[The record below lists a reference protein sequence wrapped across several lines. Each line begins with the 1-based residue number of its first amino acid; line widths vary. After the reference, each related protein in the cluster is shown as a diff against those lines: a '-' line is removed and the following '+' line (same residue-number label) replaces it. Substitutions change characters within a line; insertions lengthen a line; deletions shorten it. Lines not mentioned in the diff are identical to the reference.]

1 MSSMAAATRVTNGLA
16 IDAEEAYAR
25 SVTRPASYLSVWC
38 DRLIEAGW
46 LAAVLVV
53 PLFFNIYSSRVFEPD
68 KLTTLRSIA
77 LVMAMAWLVKWFE
90 ERRNPE
96 RDQRIS
102 WRTPLVLPTVITVVV
117 YMVSTALSV
126 APRTSLLGSYQ
137 RLQGT
142 YTTLAYIVVFLMILQ
157 GMRQRAQVERL
168 LTVMVLNSL
177 PISIYGILQRLQLDP
192 LPWGGDTTDRVAGNM
207 GNSIFIAAYLVMT
220 FFVTLYRI
228 ADSFVAVFRS
238 PQPRWADV
246 VRAAGYILIAIANAI
261 VILVLAGSRG
271 PQLGWLGGMLFF
283 TLLMVQL
290 IRQRKARLS
299 LTIGMIGAGIAGLAF
314 LYVINVTR
322 NDASFDWLRQFPLFR
337 RLSTVLTTEEGT
349 NAVRVL
355 IWDGA
360 ARLVLPHDPIEQ
372 PNGSPDSFNAIRP
385 LVGYGPES
393 MYVAY
398 NRFYPPRLANFE
410 ARNASPD
417 RSHNETWDAL
427 VITGLFGLLAYLFL
441 FGSVFYYGSRWI
453 GLIASRFEA
462 WLFVIT
468 WISSAALFGIGAIV
482 LGEIELFGVAV
493 GAGVAF
499 GLTLFLFISA
509 VINARRGDDQELPV
523 SLSLRD
529 QVLLIAIIATVV
541 AHFVEIHTGIAIAA
555 TRTHFWVLIGLM
567 VVVGAGMIKDEAPAA
582 ANTSAAEAKSSEV
595 NTIVQKANKPS
606 LERNAAGGTRR
617 QRRAEQQRAIARRIA
632 TPAKH
637 ALLPNWF
644 GTAATY
650 GLLLG
655 LIMGV
660 MAFDFVNNSD
670 RLLIPGQV
678 FLGAM
683 TRVRGQPSYGV
694 LAMFLIT
701 LVVGLS
707 IILAELRVRGAI
719 ENNEQTVAAGTL
731 MAALAAFLWVALGTL
746 IAGQLVGFV
755 ANTQNTVG
763 NILNIADRL
772 GAFPAYLY
780 LLILSVMIGSAFLL
794 RSEEPSLPV
803 QSASSGGLTALFSGA
818 LIVPVAVAFSNLQ
831 PISADI
837 VYKQGGPWDQN
848 GPQELAPGT
857 GIQGWDLAIEHYRR
871 AIQLAPN
878 EDFYYLWLGRALLEK
893 AKSTPNTAQTR
904 TIPDDAPFT
913 RVIGNEPENWN
924 RPYGSD
930 ALPSAG
936 LSREDLL
943 TAARIILTE
952 ARVINPLNTDHS
964 ANLARMWQQAGDLA
978 RAELDLARAQS
989 VVEASK
995 LAELEE
1001 KARQRFENASREYAT
1016 ATRLS
1021 PNNAQL
1027 WNEWASLYLSRL
1039 GNLDEAKVR
1048 LDRSLEL
1055 DKKFDQTYL
1064 LRASWFIEKAR
1075 TIDRQKDGAAWRA
1088 TLESARDEL
1097 KQALLLVPN
1106 SAQIQQELIRI
1117 SLELGDLPAAAEALQ
1132 ASLATNPNDWNTL
1145 KNLAIVYN
1153 DMRQITRAIEY
1164 AQRAI
1169 ALAPPDQK
1177 PLLESFVRQLNPPQ

>member
-355 IWDGA
+355 IWEGA
-360 ARLVLPHDPIEQ
+360 AKLVLPHDPIEQ
-372 PNGSPDSFNAIRP
+372 PNGSPDPFNVIRP

-555 TRTHFWVLIGLM
+555 TRTHFWALIGLM

>member
-555 TRTHFWVLIGLM
+555 TRTHFWALIGLM

>member
-468 WISSAALFGIGAIV
+468 WISSAALFGIGAIA

>member
-1 MSSMAAATRVTNGLA
+1 MSSIAMTTRMASSSADTAPTQSLA
-16 IDAEEAYAR
+16 
-25 SVTRPASYLSVWC
+25 RPSSRLSVWC

-46 LAAVLVV
+46 LAAVLVI

-96 RDQRIS
+96 REQLIN
-102 WRTPLVLPTVITVVV
+102 WRTPLVLPTLITVVV

-168 LTVMVLNSL
+168 LTVMILNSL

-192 LPWGGDTTDRVAGNM
+192 LPWGGDTVERVAGNM

-246 VRAAGYILIAIANAI
+246 VRAAGYILIAITNAI
-261 VILVLAGSRG
+261 VVLVLAGSRG
-271 PQLGWLGGMLFF
+271 PQLGWLGGILFF
-283 TLLMVQL
+283 ILLTVQL
-290 IRQRKARLS
+290 IRQRKARLG
-299 LTIGMIGAGIAGLAF
+299 LTVGMIGLGIAGLAF
-314 LYVINVTR
+314 LYVINITR
-322 NDASFDWLRQFPLFR
+322 NDSSYDWLRQFPLFR

-355 IWDGA
+355 IWEGA

-372 PNGSPDSFNAIRP
+372 PSGSPDPFNAIRP

-441 FGSVFYYGSRWI
+441 FGSVFYFSSRWI

-462 WLFVIT
+462 WLFVAT
-468 WISSAALFGIGAIV
+468 WIGSAALFGIGAIA
-482 LGEIELFGVAV
+482 LGEIELFGIAV

-499 GLTLFLFISA
+499 GLTIFLFISA
-509 VINARRGDDQELPV
+509 LINARRGDNQELPV

-567 VVVGAGMIKDEAPAA
+567 VVIGAGLIRSE
-582 ANTSAAEAKSSEV
+582 TSALANGSAETANNEASTTAQKV
-595 NTIVQKANKPS
+595 NRAYA
-606 LERNAAGGTRR
+606 ERTAAGGTRR
-617 QRRAEQQRAIARRIA
+617 QRRAEQQRTTTRRTIA
-632 TPAKH
+632 PAGRS
-637 ALLPNWF
+637 ALPPWF
-644 GTAATY
+644 GTVAVY
-650 GLLLG
+650 GLFLG
-655 LIMGV
+655 LMMGV
-660 MAFDFVNNSD
+660 MAFDFINNSE
-670 RLLIPGQV
+670 RILVPGQV
-678 FLGAM
+678 FWGTM
-683 TRVRGQPSYGV
+683 TRLRGQPSYGV
-694 LAMFLIT
+694 LAMFLLT

-707 IILAELRVRGAI
+707 IILAELRVRGTH
-719 ENNEQTVAAGTL
+719 ETNEQTVAAGAL
-731 MAALAAFLWVALGTL
+731 MASLAVFIWVAFGTL
-746 IAGQLVGFV
+746 IAGQLVSFI
-755 ANTQNTVG
+755 ANTQNTVS

-772 GAFPAYLY
+772 GGFPAYLY
-780 LLILSVMIGSAFLL
+780 VLILSCMIGSAFLL
-794 RSEEPSLPV
+794 RSEVAGLPA

-818 LIVPVAVAFSNLQ
+818 LIVPVAIAFSNLQ

-837 VYKQGGPWDQN
+837 VYKQAGPWDQN
-848 GPQELAPGT
+848 GAQELAPGT

-893 AKSTPNTAQTR
+893 AKSTPNTAQTK
-904 TIPDDAPFT
+904 TIPDDAPFM

-924 RPYGSD
+924 RPYSSD

-978 RAELDLARAQS
+978 RSEVDAARAQ
-989 VVEASK
+989 AIADGNQ
-995 LAELEE
+995 LAGLEE
-1001 KARQRFENASREYAT
+1001 KARQRFENASREYT
-1016 ATRLS
+1016 VATRLS

-1039 GNLDEAKVR
+1039 NNLDEAKVR
-1048 LDRSLEL
+1048 LDRSLAL
-1055 DKKFDQTYL
+1055 DKRFDQTYL
-1064 LRASWFIEKAR
+1064 LRASWFLEKAR
-1075 TIDRQKDGAAWRA
+1075 TIDRQKDEATWRT
-1088 TLESARDEL
+1088 TLENARDEL
-1097 KQALLLVPN
+1097 KQALALVPN
-1106 SAQIQQELIRI
+1106 SSQVQQELIRI

-1132 ASLATNPNDWNTL
+1132 ASLDANPNDWNTL
-1145 KNLAIVYN
+1145 KNLALIYN
-1153 DMRQITRAIEY
+1153 DMRQITQALEY

-1177 PLLESFVRQLNPPQ
+1177 PLLEAFVRQLNPPQ

>member
-355 IWDGA
+355 IWEGA
-360 ARLVLPHDPIEQ
+360 AKLVLPHDPIEQ
-372 PNGSPDSFNAIRP
+372 PNGSPDPFNVIRP